1 MSILIE
7 SNSFTMDLRNTRLS
21 RLWILKNNINNYASE
36 LCITPEILD
45 WANLAFDE
53 YKSLLDEQYHINE
66 EKNLKFIKIK
76 DLEKEFFQRFT
87 SLREIINP
95 LITDSN
101 QKIFLKLNEQI
112 PAKRTEKIEFAAEL
126 LKNIEPLPIFN
137 NNEMSKI
144 VIQNL
149 VSQLQILKESY
160 GNALILQE
168 QAENLTNRINKRF
181 EQDTINFKTLYN
193 WCVIFWSKK
202 DFKLTKIGFVIPKVI
217 SKQTFT
223 PDRVMNFIFEDNVIK
238 WDKESKSLTYQ
249 LVYKSDNS
257 KTEWTILYDGEL
269 NFIENE
275 LLSGE
280 YKVRGINNLGF
291 GQWSESIFI
300 NE

>member
-1 MSILIE
+1 M
-7 SNSFTMDLRNTRLS
+7 
-21 RLWILKNNINNYASE
+21 
-36 LCITPEILD
+36 
-45 WANLAFDE
+45 
-53 YKSLLDEQYHINE
+53 
-66 EKNLKFIKIK
+66 
-76 DLEKEFFQRFT
+76 
-87 SLREIINP
+87 
-95 LITDSN
+95 
-101 QKIFLKLNEQI
+101 
-112 PAKRTEKIEFAAEL
+112 
-126 LKNIEPLPIFN
+126 
-137 NNEMSKI
+137 
-144 VIQNL
+144 
-149 VSQLQILKESY
+149 
-160 GNALILQE
+160 
-168 QAENLTNRINKRF
+168 
-181 EQDTINFKTLYN
+181 
-193 WCVIFWSKK
+193 SKK